1 MSRDLGRLPR
11 GEPAAFA
18 GTSRPNEL
26 KKFLR
31 ARREALSDDAPVG
44 GLGRRRTPGLR
55 REEVAALA
63 GVSVTWYTWLEQGR
77 DIHCSIDL
85 LNRLARALRL
95 SETDVDYLFRLAG
108 YPAPMNR
115 ESTEMD
121 SRIQFVLDAFGGPA
135 FILNPRLDVIAFN
148 ALGDLV
154 FDFLGPSGELGTNHL
169 WRGFMDPSRK
179 RLYADWPGM
188 MSNAVAFLRGSYA
201 TRIGDEQFERLI
213 SVMLEASP
221 EFARMWNEHRTF
233 PLGSIEVALRHPRLG
248 PLEFISCRLSLPML
262 SEHIVFLLA
271 AADAATTRALKR
283 AKA

>member
-1 MSRDLGRLPR
+1 MSRDVGPVHE
-11 GEPAAFA
+11 GEPATFA

-31 ARREALSDDAPVG
+31 ARRAELPIDAAPNVS
-44 GLGRRRTPGLR
+44 GRRRIPGLR

-95 SETDVDYLFRLAG
+95 SETDIDYLFRLAG

-121 SRIQFVLDAFGGPA
+121 SRVQFVLDAFAGPA

-154 FDFLGPSGELGTNHL
+154 FDFLGHSGEFGTNHL
-169 WRGFMDPSRK
+169 WRGFMDPARK
-179 RLYADWPGM
+179 ALYADWPRLM
-188 MSNAVAFLRGSYA
+188 ANAVAFLRGSYA
-201 TRIGDEQFERLI
+201 TRIGDQEFERLI
-213 SVMLEASP
+213 TTLVSSSP
-221 EFARMWNEHRTF
+221 DFDRMWEQHRTF
-233 PLGSIEVALRHPRLG
+233 PLSSVEVSLRHLRLG
-248 PLEFISCRLSLPML
+248 PLEFISSRFGLPTL
-262 SEHIVFLLA
+262 NDHIAFFLA
-271 AADAATTRALKR
+271 CANRPTSKALKVR
-283 AKA
+283 PT